1 MKKTIYSWAWL
12 AVLAIVFSHQAR
24 ADIIADT
31 GTPTQVGSASILSD
45 GQWLA
50 VEFSIGQNLKLSS
63 LEGFINA
70 DSGNPDAATFT
81 LAIYSN
87 GASKPD
93 TSNELFSQQ
102 AIFTG
107 DGWNGLHG
115 LNWALDAGTYWLAF
129 EVRSTDTLQGLMPVV
144 APHPLPAAWSDGSS
158 AYTPVSG
165 SSYNFGVRISSVPTP
180 PALWLLVPGLLM
192 MGLKRQRQAI

>member
-1 MKKTIYSWAWL
+1 MKKTLYSWAWI
-12 AVLAIVFSHQAR
+12 AVLAIIFSHQVR
-24 ADIIADT
+24 ADMIADT
-31 GTPTQVGSASILSD
+31 GTPNQLGSALILSD

-50 VEFSIGQNLKLSS
+50 AEFSIGQSLQVSS

-70 DSGNPDAATFT
+70 DTGNPDGATYT

-87 GASKPD
+87 DANRPD
-93 TSNELFSQQ
+93 ISNELFSQQ
-102 AIFTG
+102 ATFTG

-129 EVRSTDTLQGLMPVV
+129 EVRSTDTLQGLMPVI
-144 APHPLPAAWSDGSS
+144 APHPLLAAWSDGSS

-165 SSYNFGVRISSVPTP
+165 SNYSFGVRISSVPTP

-192 MGLKRQRQAI
+192 MGYKRQRQAI